1 MADTSAQRIIVS
13 SILGVYPNL
22 HIVGEEDESVE
33 VDIEYQRML
42 RNDLLNG
49 HFEWTVP
56 TLSTTSNNFE
66 SPPKELNMTQVSVYV
81 DPLDGTREFVEGR
94 LDNVQSLIGV
104 CYKGKPLCG
113 AIGLPF
119 PSLESGNST
128 EVVFGLIGKGIGKV
142 CTKRGKGT
150 DEKNDIV
157 PCGVPDFKQ
166 YQKGD
171 AIYVSSGDSP
181 SVRSAVDL
189 AHTIFENKGG
199 ITRQVVGATGN
210 KLLKVARGSTTLS
223 LLHTK
228 TSLWD
233 TAAPTAILEAM
244 GGKVTDYFGE
254 PLIYNTKELG
264 NRMGVVAS
272 TSGAKEEH
280 DSIVK
285 AMRGNKDVLS
295 ILQGLDCTNFDGM
308 QCVDITRDLDGYLL
322 TNDFFGQAMGIANTE
337 SYYCP
342 EDQAVRGLM
351 SNACRVQLNPSGD
364 TVFYK
369 RIVFEH
375 LDHARAKMKSAPH
388 KLIRDV
394 NSYKV
399 EVCCFQSAHDF

>member
-33 VDIEYQRML
+33 VDIEYQRKL

-49 HFEWTVP
+49 HEWTVP
-56 TLSTTSNNFE
+56 TTTSSSIHNE
-66 SPPKELNMTQVSVYV
+66 LPPKELEMDQVTVYV

-142 CTKRGKGT
+142 CTKL
-150 DEKNDIV
+150 DSNENDIIT
-157 PCGVPDFKQ
+157 CGVPDFKQ
-166 YQKGD
+166 YQDGD
-171 AIYVSSGDSP
+171 TIYVSSGDSP

-189 AHTIFENKGG
+189 ADTTFENKGG

-210 KLLKVARGSTTLS
+210 KLLRVAHGSTTLS

-264 NRMGVVAS
+264 NKMGVVAS
-272 TSGAKEEH
+272 TPGARNEH

-285 AMRGNKDVLS
+285 AMRGNKGVLP
-295 ILQGLDCTNFDGM
+295 ILKGGLDCTNYDGM
-308 QCVDITRDLDGYLL
+308 Q
-322 TNDFFGQAMGIANTE
+322 
-337 SYYCP
+337 
-342 EDQAVRGLM
+342 
-351 SNACRVQLNPSGD
+351 
-364 TVFYK
+364 
-369 RIVFEH
+369 
-375 LDHARAKMKSAPH
+375 
-388 KLIRDV
+388 
-394 NSYKV
+394 
-399 EVCCFQSAHDF
+399 